1 MKMVYSSDFA
11 NIIDELSKIPLEEQE
26 MVLEILQKRVIER
39 RREEILRHSE
49 ESIEEYKKGLTSE
62 GDVSDLIKELNN
74 D

>member
-1 MKMVYSSDFA
+1 MVHSPDFA
-11 NIIDELSKIPLEEQE
+11 NIVDELSKIPLEEQE
-26 MVLEILQKRVIER
+26 MLLEILQKRVIER
-39 RREEILRHSE
+39 RREEILKHSE